1 MISNPKPKLAL
12 FLRGLLVGAGASAF
26 TMAIC
31 NLMAGIDRAG
41 HLADLLHLGN
51 GILLAALLGGAT
63 GAWLALGG
71 RRRMAGFMGLILGVL
86 AGWAAW
92 LAGAPY
98 VWMIDVILKSSF
110 GDGAQVFTGFVIF
123 AILFLV
129 IRWVRAACES
139 LLLRALSPSAPA
151 AKPLDVPS
159 A

>member
-1 MISNPKPKLAL
+1 
-12 FLRGLLVGAGASAF
+12 
-26 TMAIC
+26 MAIC

-110 GDGAQVFTGFVIF
+110 GEGAQVFSGFIVL
-123 AILFLV
+123 AVLFFL
-129 IRWVRAACES
+129 IRWVGSVCES
-139 LLLRALSPSAPA
+139 LLLRALSRPTHA
-151 AKPLDVPS
+151 AKPKDGPS
-159 A
+159 PQ